1 MRIDGTYRP
10 AISTRAASRS
20 GAAGSTFQIDN
31 QASAART
38 PTVANAEPM
47 TPLDALL
54 ALQSVDDPL
63 LARRKT
69 LRRGLA
75 LVDLLDAIRGDLLL
89 GRIAEGRLNQL
100 VVLIGQVRDPTDPGL
115 DALIDD
121 IELRARVELAKF
133 GRFPQ

>member
-10 AISTRAASRS
+10 AISTRAASRTGS
-20 GAAGSTFQIDN
+20 TGSTFQLDN
-31 QASAART
+31 SSTATRSAA
-38 PTVANAEPM
+38 VANAEPM

-100 VVLIGQVRDPTDPGL
+100 VVLIGQVRDPTDPQL

>member
-10 AISTRAASRS
+10 AISTRAASRNGS
-20 GAAGSTFQIDN
+20 TGSTFQLDN
-31 QASAART
+31 SSAPTRT
-38 PTVANAEPM
+38 ATVANAEPM

-100 VVLIGQVRDPTDPGL
+100 VVLIGQVRDPTDPQL
-115 DALIDD
+115 DALIED
-121 IELRARVELAKF
+121 IELRARVELAKL
-133 GRFPQ
+133 GRFP